1 MKSSYKR
8 IGDYIRKVDNRNKE
22 LLVTDLRGLS
32 LTKEFRKSTSNIVGT
47 DLSKYKIV
55 KKWQFS
61 CDFMSPIRVFK
72 LPVVLHT
79 EDEPVIVSP
88 AYPVFEITDHNK
100 LLPEYLMMWMRRSE
114 FDRYVFFR
122 CDSAIRGGFGWDEL
136 CDVELPVPSI
146 EKQRE
151 IVREFHTIVDRIKL
165 NEQLNQK
172 LEETAQAI
180 YKQWFVDFEFPMSKE
195 HAAEIGKAE
204 LEGKPYK
211 SSGGKMV
218 WNDELDQ
225 EIPEGWECELL
236 GENLKLSQG
245 QVINAK
251 TNYLIKES
259 GLPLLRIQD
268 LQSGEK
274 VIFLSLEVASKNI
287 ATKDDII
294 YTRTGKVGLVFKNK
308 EGVVHNNSFKVIP
321 LNNLIDKVF
330 LYWFLKSDSTYQRM
344 THLASGS
351 AQADLSHRVFL
362 GEKWIR
368 PLTRIQQS
376 FSKYVS
382 NIDNLIDLKFNGNIL
397 LSNLVN
403 VILSKMTKAEATA

>member
-1 MKSSYKR
+1 MRSSYKR
-8 IGDYIRKVDNRNKE
+8 MGDYIRKVDNRNKDV
-22 LLVTDLRGLS
+22 LVTDLRGLS
-32 LTKEFRKSTSNIVGT
+32 MTKEFRKSTSNIVGT
-47 DLSKYKIV
+47 DLSKYKV
-55 KKWQFS
+55 VQKWQFA

-88 AYPVFEITDHNK
+88 AYPVFEIVDHNK
-100 LLPEYLMMWMRRSE
+100 LHPEYLMMWMRRSE

-122 CDSAIRGGFGWDEL
+122 CDSAIRGGFGWEEL
-136 CDVELPVPSI
+136 CDVALPVPTI

-151 IVREFHTIVDRIKL
+151 IVREYHTIVHRIKL

-195 HAAEIGKAE
+195 HAAKIGKPE

-225 EIPEGWECELL
+225 EIPEGSTYELL

-251 TNYLIKES
+251 TNYLIQEE
-259 GLPLLRIQD
+259 GIPLLRIQD
-268 LQSGEK
+268 LQSGEQ
-274 VIFLSLEVASKNI
+274 VIFLSTEVPTKNI

-308 EGVVHNNSFKVIP
+308 EGVVHNNCFKVIAS
-321 LNNLIDKVF
+321 NEKVDKGF
-330 LYWFLKSDSTYQRM
+330 LFWFLKSETTYQRM
-344 THLASGS
+344 TNLASGS
-351 AQADLSHRVFL
+351 AQPDLSHKVFL
-362 GEKWIR
+362 SEKWIR
-368 PLTRIQQS
+368 PSTRVQKI
-376 FSKYVS
+376 FSNHISK
-382 NIDNLIDLKFNGNIL
+382 IDTLLDLKFNGNIL
-397 LSNLVN
+397 LNTFADIL
-403 VILSKMTKAEATA
+403 LSKMTKAEAIA